1 MHVNL
6 FLAAVEFIVLLLS
19 LSVHET
25 AHAFTAD
32 MLGDPTARYLGRV
45 TLNPIVHADLIGT
58 VIFPIVGLLTGGI
71 LFGWAKPVPVNVNK
85 LRNPS
90 RDYMLVAAAGPISN
104 ILMALGCFGVLML
117 VKMVSPES
125 AELVRNVAYYSVP
138 EGGNSILTPL
148 ALIAFYG
155 ILLNI
160 VLAVFNFIPVAPLD
174 GAAVLSGLLPR
185 SLSSVIDQIQPY
197 GFMILLGLLYLG
209 IPAMLYG
216 PVLRVFVQFLRA

>member
-19 LSVHET
+19 LSVHES

-45 TLNPIVHADLIGT
+45 TLNPVVHADLIGT
-58 VIFPIVGLLTGGI
+58 IIFPLVGLLSGGI
-71 LFGWAKPVPVNVNK
+71 LFGWAKPVPVNISK

-90 RDYMLVAAAGPISN
+90 RDYMLVAAAGPASN
-104 ILMALGCFGVLML
+104 LLMALGLFALLMV
-117 VKMVSPES
+117 VKMTSPDG
-125 AELVRNVAYYSVP
+125 AALVRDVAYYGVP

-148 ALIAFYG
+148 MVVAFNG

-160 VLAVFNFIPVAPLD
+160 VLAVFNFIPIAPLD

-185 SLSSVIDQIQPY
+185 SLATVIEQIQPY
-197 GFMILLGLLYLG
+197 GFMILIALLYLG

-216 PVLRVFVQFLRA
+216 PILRVFVQFLRI